1 MNEKLAGK
9 VALVTGGS
17 RGIGAATAL
26 RLAAEGAD
34 VALTY
39 VNSAGR
45 AEEVAERIKAAG
57 TRALPIKADSAVPG
71 EVAAAVE
78 ATVAEFGRIDIVVNN
93 AGVFTTGALA
103 DLEVEDFD
111 RAFAIN
117 VRAPFVTART
127 AARHLEP
134 GGRIINIGS
143 NVGERVPFPGFS
155 VYSATKAALI
165 GMTKALAREL
175 GRRGITVNLVSPG
188 PTDTDANPVDGP
200 NAAVMTGYTALGRFG
215 QPEDVAAAV
224 AYLASEDAGN
234 LAGATIN
241 VDGGFNI

>member
-39 VNSAGR
+39 VNSAGL
-45 AEEVAERIKAAG
+45 AEEIAERIKAGG
-57 TRALPIKADSAVPG
+57 TRALPIRADSAQPD
-71 EVAAAVE
+71 EVEAAVE

-93 AGVFTTGALA
+93 AGVFTTGALD
-103 DLEVEDFD
+103 DLDVEDFD
-111 RAFAIN
+111 KAFAVN
-117 VRAPFVTART
+117 VRAPFVTVRT
-127 AARHLEP
+127 AARHLEQ
-134 GGRIINIGS
+134 GGRVINIGS

-155 VYSATKAALI
+155 IYSATKAALI

-175 GRRGITVNLVSPG
+175 GQRGITVNMVSPG
-188 PTDTDANPVDGP
+188 PTDTDANPAGGP
-200 NAAVMTGYTALGRFG
+200 MAAVLTGHTALGRFG

-224 AYLASEDAGN
+224 AYLASDDAGN